1 MKNIVGMIM
10 CIIVIGCTHITPNYT
25 ISIEGCTDKIAMNI
39 SKGLTGSY
47 QGVSVLVS
55 TPVDAVTYA
64 PSDFGLALQEFLIGS
79 LVRHGTNVVDVQLR
93 KEPYITCEEG
103 LVSLSRDATRLKGEF
118 QAEVI
123 VVSTYLAG
131 ERSVVITSRAV
142 DATTNNVIAS
152 ATTSLRMTDHI
163 AGLLSPVQQSRMYER

>member
-1 MKNIVGMIM
+1 MKNILGMIM
-10 CIIVIGCTHITPNYT
+10 CMVILGCTHITPNYA
-25 ISIEGCTDKIAMNI
+25 ISIEGCTDTIAMNV

-55 TPVDAVTYA
+55 TPLDAVTYA

-79 LVRHGTNVVDVQLR
+79 LVRQGTNVIDVQLR
-93 KEPYITCEEG
+93 NEPYITCEEG
-103 LVSLSRDATRLKGEF
+103 LISLSRDASRLKGEF
-118 QAEVI
+118 SAEVI
-123 VVSTYLAG
+123 IVSTYLVR

-152 ATTSLRMTDHI
+152 ATTSLRRTDDI
-163 AGLLSPVQQSRMYER
+163 TGLLSPMQRVRMYER